1 MFLHIGGD
9 VSVPAEDIILILD
22 LKSAG
27 TGVAT
32 KEFLEISHD
41 EGLVAEVGGANL
53 NPNPHCET
61 SLLVANFFSHP
72 NGPIKETCSESKLHF
87 FSGQTVKPGRFYC
100 SLSFLMI

>member
-41 EGLVAEVGGANL
+41 EGLVAEVGGAEPKSL
-53 NPNPHCET
+53 ILHCET
-61 SLLVANFFSHP
+61 SLLSPISSLTP
-72 NGPIKETCSESKLHF
+72 NGPIK
-87 FSGQTVKPGRFYC
+87 KPAQN
-100 SLSFLMI
+100 LSYTSSAARQ

>member
-41 EGLVAEVGGANL
+41 EGLVAEVGGAEPKSLILTAKRAYLSPISSLTLMGQSRNL
-53 NPNPHCET
+53 
-61 SLLVANFFSHP
+61 LR
-72 NGPIKETCSESKLHF
+72 I
-87 FSGQTVKPGRFYC
+87 
-100 SLSFLMI
+100 